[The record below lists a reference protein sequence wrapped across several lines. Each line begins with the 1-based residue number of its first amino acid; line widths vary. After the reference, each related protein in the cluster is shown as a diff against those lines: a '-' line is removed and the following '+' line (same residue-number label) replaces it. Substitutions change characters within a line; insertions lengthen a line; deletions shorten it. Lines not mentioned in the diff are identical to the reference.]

1 MPPDQPRSA
10 ATVARPIHP
19 MLVPFPVVCFFGALL
34 TDLAYWQTADM
45 QWANFSV
52 WLLTA
57 GLVMAGFAV
66 VAALVDAVRARRMRT
81 VRTIW
86 LRVLGAVVAVAL
98 SVVNA
103 FVHSR
108 DAYTSVMP
116 TGLALS
122 SLVVLVLLL
131 SGCLGWSMVRRQDL
145 GAIH

>member
-1 MPPDQPRSA
+1 MSSDPSRA
-10 ATVARPIHP
+10 VAVANSIHP
-19 MLVPFPVVCFFGALL
+19 ILVPFPVVCFFGALV
-34 TDLAYWQTADM
+34 TDLAYWQTDDM

-66 VAALVDAVRARRMRT
+66 IAALVDAVRARRVRT
-81 VRTIW
+81 VKTIW
-86 LRVLGAVVAVAL
+86 LRVLGAVLAIGL

-122 SLVVLVLLL
+122 GLVVIILLV
-131 SGCLGWSMVRRQDL
+131 SGCLGWSMVRRQDS
-145 GAIH
+145 GAMR